1 MITQEL
7 QNLVMEYIKGEVVNA
22 DLGLGGNS
30 TNPINNTLDVP
41 LGLALTGASIV
52 KSDSDENVLEVKVSV
67 NSSTISGKV
76 IREIAL
82 FDNTS
87 PTKKMLQRLNFEG
100 VGPFA
105 SNEVIEFFI
114 HIEVE

>member
-7 QNLVMEYIKGEVVNA
+7 QNIVMKYIRDQVLNA

-41 LGLALTGASIV
+41 LGLNLSGSSIV
-52 KSDSDENVLEVKVSV
+52 KSESNENVLEVKVSV

-82 FDNTS
+82 FDNTN
-87 PTKKMLQRLNFEG
+87 PKKMLQRLNFEG

-105 SNEVIEFFI
+105 ADEVIEFFI

>member
-7 QNLVMEYIKGEVVNA
+7 QRLVMTHIKDLVANA

-41 LGLALTGASIV
+41 LGLNISGGSIV

-87 PTKKMLQRLNFEG
+87 PTKKMLQRLNFDG

-105 SNEVIEFFI
+105 ANEVIEFLI

>member
-1 MITQEL
+1 MITQKL
-7 QNLVMEYIKGEVVNA
+7 QNLVMEYIKTQVVSA

-41 LGLALTGASIV
+41 LGLNISGGSIV

-67 NSSTISGKV
+67 NSSAISGKV

-82 FDNTS
+82 FDNTN
-87 PTKKMLQRLNFEG
+87 PKNMLQRLNFDG

-105 SNEVIEFFI
+105 ANEVIEFLI

>member
-7 QNLVMEYIKGEVVNA
+7 QNLVMQHIKGLIANA

-41 LGLALTGASIV
+41 LGLNISGGSIV

-87 PTKKMLQRLNFEG
+87 PTKMLQRLNFEG

-105 SNEVIEFFI
+105 ANEVIEFLI